1 MANKLALLALGGLLA
16 LTGCSSN
23 LISEFKADTDG
34 RESRNSDLAPKAL
47 ATCVRPYLEKTS
59 SVGDSKPE
67 LRMQV
72 FGDRWEAWRL
82 YATNGTRTVYL
93 TEFEPRSEN
102 GSTGTLFY
110 SKSFNNIDELR
121 ANFLAGMQACK
132 G

>member
-1 MANKLALLALGGLLA
+1 MAHRLTLLALGASLA
-16 LTGCSSN
+16 LAGCSSN

-34 RESRNSDLAPKAL
+34 RESRTSDLAPKAL
-47 ATCVRPYLEKTS
+47 AACVRPYLEKTTP
-59 SVGDSKPE
+59 GDSKPE

-121 ANFLAGMQACK
+121 ANFLAGMAACK